1 MFTGIIE
8 ELGKVK
14 DLKRSGDISKLT
26 VLAKDIIRN
35 ADIGDSIAVNGACLT
50 LIEFTR
56 DELTFEVMNETLSKT
71 NIGTLHRNDSVNLEP
86 SLKLGDKLS
95 GHILSGHIDTVGTV
109 KKIVKSSKTCKIE
122 ISFPVQL
129 RKYIAPKGSIALD
142 GVSLSVG
149 EVERDWFSVYLIPHT
164 LKLTRFNSLK
174 SRNPVNI
181 EVDLIAR
188 YVQGMISHKE
198 GITDDFLKRKGF
210 A

>member
-14 DLKRSGDISKLT
+14 DLKRRGDVSRLT
-26 VLAKDIIRN
+26 VLAKDITRN
-35 ADIGDSIAVNGACLT
+35 VDTGDSIAVNGACLT
-50 LIEFTR
+50 LVEFTK

-71 NIGTLHRNDSVNLEP
+71 TIGTLRRNDSVNLEP

-95 GHILSGHIDTVGTV
+95 GHILSGHIDTVGKV
-109 KKIVKSSKTCKIE
+109 KKIVKSSKTCQIE

-149 EVERDWFSVYLIPHT
+149 EVGRDWFSVYLIPHT